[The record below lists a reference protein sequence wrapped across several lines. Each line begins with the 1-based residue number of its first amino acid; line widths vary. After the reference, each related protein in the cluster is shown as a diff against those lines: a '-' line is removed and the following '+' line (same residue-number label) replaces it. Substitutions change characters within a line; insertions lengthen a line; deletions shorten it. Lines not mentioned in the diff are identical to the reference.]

1 MIDMSKCI
9 KFSILIPCFNEGK
22 SLGNLLSQ
30 IILLQQDYDIEF
42 ILIENGSTDDSKNF
56 FKEIE
61 GRYKNI
67 QIIFVAENRGYGY
80 GIQQG
85 LKVACGDYVGWVHAD
100 LQVPPSE
107 LKKFFDYIEGLES
120 KNRLFIKGKRLNR
133 SFFDLIFTAGQSVF
147 NTILF
152 GYRFQDIGA
161 IPTIFSRTLVD
172 DVEILPNDFSIELFL
187 YLMAMKKNFIVKRI
201 SVSLVERNLGSSSW
215 NNGLKSKFKQSKR
228 IIDASLMIKKNKKV
242 L

>member
-1 MIDMSKCI
+1 MYERK

-30 IILLQQDYDIEF
+30 IIPLQHEYDLEI
-42 ILIENGSTDDSKNF
+42 ILIENGSTDKSIEF
-56 FKEIE
+56 FRKIE
-61 GRYKNI
+61 GCYKNV
-67 QIIFVAENRGYGY
+67 QIVFVEKNRGYGY

-107 LKKFFDYIEGLES
+107 LKKFFDYIEDLDP
-120 KNRLFIKGKRLNR
+120 KNNLFIKGKRLNR
-133 SFFDLIFTAGQSVF
+133 SFFDLFFTAGQSVF

-172 DVEILPNDFSIELFL
+172 DIEILPNDFSIELFL
-187 YLMAMKKNFIVKRI
+187 YLQAMRNNFTIKRI
-201 SVSLVERNLGSSSW
+201 PVPLVERNLGSSSW
-215 NNGLKSKFKQSKR
+215 NNGLKSKLKQSKR